1 MRSTQLRSRRLLSE
15 DVLQVINH
23 NVPISIGEISFL
35 TQAAHG
41 GDGVRFAA
49 VVQSAQD
56 EGRGAVLLPD
66 GIRGALVRIL

>member
-1 MRSTQLRSRRLLSE
+1 MRSTQLRSRRLL
-15 DVLQVINH
+15 LCNPNA
-23 NVPISIGEISFL
+23 NVPFLNGEISFL

-41 GDGVRFAA
+41 GDGVRIAA
-49 VVQSAQD
+49 VVQPAQD